1 VSTPAR
7 SSRRA
12 IRALVCDD
20 SAFMRRLL
28 ADALTRCGFEVVGE
42 ARDGAEALELCARLR
57 PDVMT
62 LDMQMPGLTGIE
74 VLRRLRGRGPGIVV
88 VSAHT
93 AEGSALAVEALT
105 LGAAD
110 VVRKPAGG
118 LSLAEFTPQL
128 AASVEAAAATRRAP
142 RAVAPPSRPVAPT
155 PATRRPR
162 RRSTAPRLV
171 VIASSTGGPQA
182 LASLVPSLPS
192 PCGAG
197 VVIVQHM
204 PAGFTRQ
211 LAQRLDA
218 GSALTVREAE
228 DGDRIDPRTA
238 LIAPG
243 GWHLRI
249 AHGVVKLSAE
259 PPVGG
264 LRPRADI
271 TIRDAARD
279 WADRVVLMVL
289 TGMGSDGLEGARV
302 AVPRGATVLSQS
314 ERSCVVYGMPRS
326 VEVAGLS
333 DVVVG
338 LDGMPKALEEALR

>member
-1 VSTPAR
+1 VSAPSR
-7 SSRRA
+7 SAGRA
-12 IRALVCDD
+12 IRTLVCDD

-42 ARDGAEALELCARLR
+42 ARDGAEALELCVRLR
-57 PDVMT
+57 PDVLT
-62 LDMQMPGLTGIE
+62 LDMQMPGLSGLD

-118 LSLAEFTPQL
+118 LSLAEFTPHL
-128 AASVEAAAATRRAP
+128 AASVEAAAASRRAP
-142 RAVAPPSRPVAPT
+142 RAAAISPAPQSPV
-155 PATRRPR
+155 RKPR
-162 RRSTAPRLV
+162 RRSGAPRLV

-218 GSALTVREAE
+218 GSALNVREAE

-302 AVPRGATVLSQS
+302 AQPKGATVLTQS